1 MSVMPVNNMLTR
13 GELDALPDDGLRHEL
28 IDGVF
33 VMSPAPDV
41 GHQRMLGA
49 LYRALWQASQ
59 GSQLEVL
66 VAPVDVV
73 LGSSVV
79 EPDIVV
85 ARSEE
90 FGERGLASAPA
101 LAVEIR
107 SQSTA
112 WLDEGRKRSLYEE
125 HGVANYW
132 LVDPAAPSVTLLR
145 LVTGRYVVAATARGD
160 HTVEVDQPFPIT
172 LNPAVLSRG

>member
-1 MSVMPVNNMLTR
+1 M
-13 GELDALPDDGLRHEL
+13 
-28 IDGVF
+28 
-33 VMSPAPDV
+33 
-41 GHQRMLGA
+41 
-49 LYRALWQASQ
+49 
-59 GSQLEVL
+59 
-66 VAPVDVV
+66 
-73 LGSSVV
+73 
-79 EPDIVV
+79 V

-160 HTVEVDQPFPIT
+160 HPVEVDQPFPIT

>member
-125 HGVANYW
+125 HGVASRYRAFGREQLPAREHRRAEANEHVHEL
-132 LVDPAAPSVTLLR
+132 LVKPR
-145 LVTGRYVVAATARGD
+145 LCPKGRF
-160 HTVEVDQPFPIT
+160 E
-172 LNPAVLSRG
+172 

>member
-1 MSVMPVNNMLTR
+1 M
-13 GELDALPDDGLRHEL
+13 
-28 IDGVF
+28 
-33 VMSPAPDV
+33 
-41 GHQRMLGA
+41 
-49 LYRALWQASQ
+49 
-59 GSQLEVL
+59 
-66 VAPVDVV
+66 APVDVV

-112 WLDEGRKRSLYEE
+112 WLDEGRPQGDPSYEE

-132 LVDPAAPSVTLLR
+132 LVDPAAPSVTLLL
-145 LVTGRYVVAATARGD
+145 LVTGRYVVG
-160 HTVEVDQPFPIT
+160 
-172 LNPAVLSRG
+172 N